1 MKHVYMV
8 KFDWSV
14 EDARDIEIILFKN
27 YDDAYKLYKKLIADE
42 LNPDLSWVGEQAFN
56 DDLTVKEGFE
66 LYSSDD
72 ESNDENKCWHVYDL
86 ENSFRYSNIDLK
98 RMEIR

>member
-1 MKHVYMV
+1 MDYVYMV

-14 EDARDIEIILFKN
+14 EDARDVEITLFNN
-27 YDDAYKLYKKLIADE
+27 YDDAYTFYKRLISDE

-66 LYSSDD
+66 LDCNDDDSDD
-72 ESNDENKCWHVYDL
+72 ENKFWHVCDL
-86 ENSFRYSNIDLK
+86 ENGFRYSDIDL
-98 RMEIR
+98 IRVEVK